1 MGSDFDARATVG
13 CQSAGAPTVKSA
25 DLQFA
30 APADAARG
38 LPNRP
43 AAMRSRGRVS
53 RGRVQPG
60 PKPGRP
66 PPVATARALPLPSA
80 FRRRAKGLPHLATE
94 MVPRRPRLR
103 GWVPRNRQAGPTAP
117 EPAHIGEHI
126 GRAVSDALLSRSA
139 RRRRSREANAQSSL
153 CRRAETAAGLAG
165 FSWCLVDSRATVA
178 LSLQR
183 SRWPSAPIAQSTIPL
198 AHTWRIT
205 TADVRLRP
213 NGVTASDF
221 RSKAH
226 GKFISN

>member
-1 MGSDFDARATVG
+1 MRRRSRHCAGERPVSDSVGMFAATGMGSDFDARATVG
-13 CQSAGAPTVKSA
+13 CQSAGAPTVRSA
-25 DLQFA
+25 GLQFA

-60 PKPGRP
+60 PKPVRP

-117 EPAHIGEHI
+117 EPAQIGEHI

-139 RRRRSREANAQSSL
+139 RRRRSREA
-153 CRRAETAAGLAG
+153 T
-165 FSWCLVDSRATVA
+165 
-178 LSLQR
+178 R
-183 SRWPSAPIAQSTIPL
+183 SRLCVDALKPQPAWRASHGAWWTPARPSRCRCNGPAGRLLPSLKAQ
-198 AHTWRIT
+198 
-205 TADVRLRP
+205 
-213 NGVTASDF
+213 F
-221 RSKAH
+221 R
-226 GKFISN
+226 